1 MFKRLFLFSG
11 VVAFIL
17 SVLVMWFWY
26 IPNHQNAVNPDN
38 KLNQEVL
45 DTVALQEPSELLE

>member
-17 SVLVMWFWY
+17 SVLVMWLWY
-26 IPNHQNAVNPDN
+26 IPNHQNEVNPD
-38 KLNQEVL
+38 KDLNQEVV
-45 DTVALQEPSELLE
+45 DTVAVPEPSELIE